1 MHVAFDPKLIGYLK
15 LREKALKERDAR
27 ALYQMARIYASMK
40 GKNDEEAAYWYHKSA
55 EQGSEAGTHHLAQFY
70 KLTEQYKMA
79 VKWYRKYAAFRIKQR
94 RECLGW

>member
-40 GKNDEEAAYWYHKSA
+40 GKKDEK
-55 EQGSEAGTHHLAQFY
+55 
-70 KLTEQYKMA
+70 K
-79 VKWYRKYAAFRIKQR
+79 V
-94 RECLGW
+94 